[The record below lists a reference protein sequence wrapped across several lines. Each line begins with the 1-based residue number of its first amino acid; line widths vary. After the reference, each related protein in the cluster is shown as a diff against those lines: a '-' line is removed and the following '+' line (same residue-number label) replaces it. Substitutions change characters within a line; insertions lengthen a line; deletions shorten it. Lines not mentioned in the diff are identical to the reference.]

1 MQEYNKIRKMSLPVL
16 DVQFARIWGCWP
28 NTTLEDFCS
37 LKIWHM
43 DFKNNLSQL
52 NIIKIFINVANIFI
66 KQNAHFD
73 Q

>member
-1 MQEYNKIRKMSLPVL
+1 
-16 DVQFARIWGCWP
+16 
-28 NTTLEDFCS
+28 
-37 LKIWHM
+37 M